1 MRRAGPIGHLAIPRG
16 WSASRGRGGVH
27 RRVDQTTGN
36 YSTAPLP
43 RRRAG
48 NQPSVRGVC
57 QRRGFQ
63 RAALPLWL
71 LAAPR

>member
-1 MRRAGPIGHLAIPRG
+1 
-16 WSASRGRGGVH
+16 
-27 RRVDQTTGN
+27 VDQTTGN

-57 QRRGFQ
+57 QRLGFQ